1 MSPRRSRKERTS
13 ARGRF
18 PSGALFLL
26 GVWAG
31 RLRPTGGSRT
41 RPYAKAGACRIPT
54 GADSSGHAVG
64 AAISRPLSIAAGIAG
79 ECGAVRGPLC
89 HCEPVNTL
97 ARQSVSPA
105 ASPSLVPNRVADC
118 RGPQA
123 ALAMTQS
130 EPRLITSGQA
140 RAHWAADSRPYGT
153 DRQAPPG
160 QAPPA
165 RKEARSAR
173 EQAHSEPRRPENRPG
188 GARRHFRRSGEQCA
202 VAEGAQRDMG
212 ISSTK
217 SGRRRPVVQRFDT
230 TKFTSAGQ
238 RKH

>member
-1 MSPRRSRKERTS
+1 M
-13 ARGRF
+13 
-18 PSGALFLL
+18 

-130 EPRLITSGQA
+130 EPRLIASGQA
-140 RAHWAADSRPYGT
+140 RAHWAADSLPYGT

-165 RKEARSAR
+165 RRTGYFKYQVRR
-173 EQAHSEPRRPENRPG
+173 E
-188 GARRHFRRSGEQCA
+188 RRS
-202 VAEGAQRDMG
+202 VND
-212 ISSTK
+212 STRQSLRAPADRRTHP
-217 SGRRRPVVQRFDT
+217 SGQGGYIRGYSPLCPMSRR
-230 TKFTSAGQ
+230 AYGQ
-238 RKH
+238 RGLSRTTAGKPDPVHGGTRPAFPSAPVLPRCP